1 MDVSVSSTEVHWQ
14 THPMPGQRWKGTQL
28 GVLEVGPIPR
38 FCPSRVSCSSVNLGI
53 AAWKSLLD
61 IGYFLAM
68 EEEHPVVF
76 WASSD
81 SAVSQLTG
89 WNTYSDLEKLGS
101 KPFSIKRVIP
111 GDESTVMFALKIVAQ
126 TPTSLCSQEPVWL
139 RLVLFCM
146 EMSMC
151 PFQMSFSG
159 GLSTSLHQPKVS
171 LDGRDLPG
179 YSAEMWE
186 LSGSKSLA
194 ADLVV
199 YCQR

>member
-1 MDVSVSSTEVHWQ
+1 M
-14 THPMPGQRWKGTQL
+14 
-28 GVLEVGPIPR
+28 
-38 FCPSRVSCSSVNLGI
+38 
-53 AAWKSLLD
+53 
-61 IGYFLAM
+61 
-68 EEEHPVVF
+68 
-76 WASSD
+76 
-81 SAVSQLTG
+81 SQLTG
-89 WNTYSDLEKLGS
+89 WNTYSDLEELGS

-126 TPTSLCSQEPVWL
+126 TPTSFCSQEPVWL

-186 LSGSKSLA
+186 LSESKSLA